1 MVLYYSGYQRQ
12 ADKIEKQ
19 KIKKMKKNL
28 NYFKSIQELSLEAKK
43 AIFSKKNNINEELS
57 NLMNESWK
65 MKKKLSGLVS
75 NNKINDLIDYGLRN
89 GASGAKLLG
98 AGGGG
103 FILYLTLNKKDKNK
117 SLKGY
122 LHLKS

>member
-1 MVLYYSGYQRQ
+1 
-12 ADKIEKQ
+12 
-19 KIKKMKKNL
+19 MKKNL

-43 AIFSKKNNINEELS
+43 QFFQKNNINEELS

-65 MKKKLSGLVS
+65 MKKLSGLVS

-98 AGGGG
+98 AGGEV
-103 FILYLTLNKKDKNK
+103 LY
-117 SLKGY
+117 Y
-122 LHLKS
+122 I